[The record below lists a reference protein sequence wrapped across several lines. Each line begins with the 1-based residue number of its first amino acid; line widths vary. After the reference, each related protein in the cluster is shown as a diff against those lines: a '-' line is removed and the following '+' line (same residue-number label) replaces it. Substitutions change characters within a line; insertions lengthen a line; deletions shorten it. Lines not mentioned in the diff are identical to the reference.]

1 MRKINRRDF
10 LKGAAATT
18 GSLLVWSLANNPT
31 KVLAAPAVSNR
42 PDGFAML
49 SDLTK
54 CVGCRRC
61 EAACNKANN
70 LAAPDVPF
78 EDPSVFDK
86 ERRTDVQAYTVV
98 NRYQNPEWGRPV
110 YRKIQCNHCAEPA
123 CASACLVGALKKTPE
138 GPVVYNEGLCMG
150 CRYCM
155 TACPFYIPTFE
166 YFDATT
172 PAIRKCTM
180 CYHRV
185 SKGIIPACA
194 EACAVG
200 AITFGKRSKLLKLGR
215 SRISSEPDKY
225 MDHIYGE
232 HEAGGTDWLYISGV
246 PFGEVK
252 LPMDVGTT
260 PYPEFTKEFLSA
272 VPLVLVAWPA
282 LFGGFYAW
290 TKRRQHNAEAEA
302 NRPKKEDAE

>member
-1 MRKINRRDF
+1 MVKINRRDF
-10 LKGAAATT
+10 LKSAAAA
-18 GSLLVWSLANNPT
+18 GGPLLVWGLANNPT
-31 KVLAAPAVSNR
+31 RALAAQEVSNR
-42 PDGFAML
+42 PDRFAIL

-78 EDPSVFDK
+78 EDPSVFEK
-86 ERRTDVQAYTVV
+86 ERRTDAQAYTVV
-98 NRYQNPEWGRPV
+98 NRYQNPKWGKPV

-123 CASACLVGALKKTPE
+123 CASACLVGAFKKTPE
-138 GPVVYNEGLCMG
+138 GPVIYNEDLCIG

-155 TACPFYIPTFE
+155 TACPFYIPAFE

-200 AITFGKRSKLLKLGR
+200 AITFGKRSELVKLARNK
-215 SRISSEPDKY
+215 ISSEPDKY
-225 MDHIYGE
+225 IDHIYGE
-232 HEAGGTDWLYISGV
+232 HEAGGTDWLYVSGV
-246 PFGEVK
+246 PFAELK
-252 LPMDVGTT
+252 LPSDIGTT
-260 PYPEFTKEFLSA
+260 PYPEFTREFLSA
-272 VPLVLVAWPA
+272 VPLVLVVWPA
-282 LFGGFYAW
+282 LLGGFYAW
-290 TKRRQHNAEAEA
+290 TKRRQHIAEADA
-302 NRPKKEDAE
+302 NRPEKEDA